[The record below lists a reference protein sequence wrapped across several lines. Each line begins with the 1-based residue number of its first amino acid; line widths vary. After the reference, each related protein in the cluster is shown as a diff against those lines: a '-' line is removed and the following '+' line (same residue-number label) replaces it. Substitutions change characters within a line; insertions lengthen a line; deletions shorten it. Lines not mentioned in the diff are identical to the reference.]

1 MSFVPLVIFAVFSSL
16 WANLLLQCGLGIK
29 SAVVSKG
36 TSRGNTSREDTKI
49 QTTLI
54 KLGIIFAA
62 VLLLWLI
69 FDRILFFLS
78 LDLLLYVLVFPAGV
92 MAYDGLE
99 FLFYHFVLKKE
110 AAKNSHINFCN
121 GITAVILFVCLNLA
135 NNIFEAAVFAF
146 GFVFG
151 IILSVMIIREIRRR
165 SALEA
170 VPVFLRGNPLLLI
183 SMGLISMVFYA
194 VSLMFFGILG
204 G

>member
-29 SAVVSKG
+29 SAASQEAPVC
-36 TSRGNTSREDTKI
+36 EDTKI
-49 QTTLI
+49 YTTLI
-54 KLGIIFAA
+54 KLGIIFITA
-62 VLLLWLI
+62 LLLWLV
-69 FDRILFFLS
+69 FDKILFFLS
-78 LDLLLYVLVFPAGV
+78 LDLLLYILVFPAGV

-135 NNIFEAAVFAF
+135 NNILEAAVFAF